1 MERAKKM
8 VLISKEQLDRIR
20 NESGQPTTVNTGNS
34 FATTT
39 VAPTPSTQQTTQTIG
54 NNLTRLDNEMRT
66 ILDSK
71 TYANDHD
78 RLKDYLRV
86 LQRYLFFVEE
96 RRNTHPSKIITKTLL
111 SIVCKMIRF

>member
-8 VLISKEQLDRIR
+8 VLIFKEQLDRIR
-20 NESGQPTTVNTGNS
+20 HESGQPTTVNTAS
-34 FATTT
+34 SL
-39 VAPTPSTQQTTQTIG
+39 APTPSTQQTTQTIG

-78 RLKDYLRV
+78 RLKD
-86 LQRYLFFVEE
+86 
-96 RRNTHPSKIITKTLL
+96 
-111 SIVCKMIRF
+111 